1 LEKWQEISL
10 VIGFS
15 MCLLLVYITMPLVL
29 QVSNATAVNISI
41 LSSDFYSLIIGIY
54 LFRFKFH
61 WLYFVSFAL
70 VIIGFIVYFLEPTP
84 NHSTQDTNETNIP
97 INGNYDL
104 DYNTGITS
112 SSTLNS
118 SSTYNAF
125 NSQFNIQSMNDMQ
138 NSYLTAVNIHSN
150 HEFDQ
155 KSMT

>member
-1 LEKWQEISL
+1 
-10 VIGFS
+10 
-15 MCLLLVYITMPLVL
+15 M
-29 QVSNATAVNISI
+29 
-41 LSSDFYSLIIGIY
+41 
-54 LFRFKFH
+54 
-61 WLYFVSFAL
+61 SFAL

-84 NHSTQDTNETNIP
+84 NHSTQDSNETNIP
-97 INGNYDL
+97 INGNYHDL

-125 NSQFNIQSMNDMQ
+125 NSQFNIQSMNDIQ
-138 NSYLTAVNIHSN
+138 NNYLTAVNIHSN